1 MRTRLA
7 IISDVHGNAEALT
20 AVLED
25 IDRAGIHDIA
35 CLGDTVGY
43 GASPET
49 CVSMVATLGER
60 LVVHVRGNH
69 EDALFD
75 TDAFAEMNGVARTAS
90 RWTRH
95 RLPKPHLDWLRQVPG
110 AADLGGLQVVH
121 DSPMPAANTYL
132 RDRCGAAVAFRGVA
146 REICLVGHTHVPLL
160 FETTVGTP
168 DAAPDLEQIAARLLH
183 EDEPVP
189 LARGHRFIL
198 NPGSVGQP
206 RDADRRA
213 SWAVLDL
220 EDRTFRI
227 RRVEYD
233 VAAAQRAVEE
243 AGLPERIS
251 ARLAVGA

>member
-1 MRTRLA
+1 MRTKLA
-7 IISDVHGNAEALT
+7 VISDVHGNAEALT

-25 IDRAGIHDIA
+25 IDRLGLHEVA

-43 GASPET
+43 GAAPET
-49 CVSMVATLGER
+49 CVSMIAALGER

-75 TDAFAEMNGVARTAS
+75 PDAFAEMNGVARTAI
-90 RWTRH
+90 RWTRE
-95 RLPKPHLDWLRQVPG
+95 RLSRTHAEWLRRVPG
-110 AADLGGLQVVH
+110 GVDLGGLQVIH

-132 RDRCGAAVAFRGVA
+132 RDRRGAAVAFRGVA

-160 FETTVGTP
+160 FETSVDGP
-168 DAAPDLEQIAARLLH
+168 DAPVEIDEIVAHLLR
-183 EDEPVP
+183 EDEAIP
-189 LARGHRFIL
+189 LARGHRYIL

-213 SWAVLDL
+213 SYGVLDL
-220 EDRTFRI
+220 ERRTFMV

-233 VAAAQRAVEE
+233 VVAAQQAVTR
-243 AGLPERIS
+243 AGLPERLS
-251 ARLAVGA
+251 ARLALGA